1 MIRKIASTIQ
11 EDLSLALNRVCG
23 RKGGPVVEE
32 NGMLRDVLMEFIE
45 VIQKMHKSNF
55 VWIMEILIQ
64 SSNIQ
69 THSVVNHSF
78 IRNLIRKEKKEMM
91 NPAFITVDILVMLM
105 LKHKKVNGHAVAL
118 KREMV
123 NHVLRISISI
133 MIGLKKKPKN
143 ISLIDH
149 WKTHQMLGKISNR
162 NLILSFM
169 VVFQDFSD
177 LQLLMYQKI
186 LQDLLN

>member
-1 MIRKIASTIQ
+1 
-11 EDLSLALNRVCG
+11 
-23 RKGGPVVEE
+23 
-32 NGMLRDVLMEFIE
+32 
-45 VIQKMHKSNF
+45 
-55 VWIMEILIQ
+55 
-64 SSNIQ
+64 
-69 THSVVNHSF
+69 VVNHSF

-149 WKTHQMLGKISNR
+149 
-162 NLILSFM
+162 
-169 VVFQDFSD
+169 
-177 LQLLMYQKI
+177 
-186 LQDLLN
+186 